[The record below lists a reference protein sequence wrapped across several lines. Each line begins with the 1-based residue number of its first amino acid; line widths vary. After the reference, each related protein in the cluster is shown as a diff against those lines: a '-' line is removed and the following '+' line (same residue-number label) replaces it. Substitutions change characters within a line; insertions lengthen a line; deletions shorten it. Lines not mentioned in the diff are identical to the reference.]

1 MNGNNVRTIDTA
13 QAFYRRVGNT
23 NFKVRVL
30 FSESATETMEE
41 KILRIVR
48 NSGDHFDEK
57 YDIMTVPQMPVR
69 FWEVVS

>member
-1 MNGNNVRTIDTA
+1 MNVNNVRTRDAA
-13 QAFYRRVGNT
+13 QSFYCRVGNT

-30 FSESATETMEE
+30 FSESAAETMEE

-57 YDIMTVPQMPVR
+57 YDIMTVPQMSR
-69 FWEVVS
+69 QSERSA

>member
-1 MNGNNVRTIDTA
+1 MNGNNVRIRDAA
-13 QAFYRRVGNT
+13 QTFYRRVGNT

-48 NSGDHFDEK
+48 NSGDHFGEK
-57 YDIMTVPQMPVR
+57 YDIISKESIRYKAERKQI
-69 FWEVVS
+69 

>member
-1 MNGNNVRTIDTA
+1 MNVNNVRTRDAA
-13 QAFYRRVGNT
+13 QSFYRRVGNT

-30 FSESATETMEE
+30 FTESAAETMEE

-57 YDIMTVPQMPVR
+57 YDIMTVPQMSR
-69 FWEVVS
+69 QSERSA